1 MVRIIQHIDFGFSDG
16 LLSLGH
22 THFRALHIFSWLNRS
37 FLFIAEYYS
46 IVWMFQVVYPVTY

>member
-37 FLFIAEYYS
+37 FLFIAE
-46 IVWMFQVVYPVTY
+46 